1 MRSSIAASTLLL
13 AAVVAASAPAA
24 VAQDSASGTSA
35 ALAAS
40 AAGANPDALAARAA
54 RGAAGAANAALESAR
69 KLFAVHRNDEA
80 LAAID
85 AGLKSS
91 PNDARLRFQRG
102 VVLND
107 SGRSDAAVETFEGL
121 AQDFPELPE
130 PHNNLA
136 VLYAARGDLDRARAA
151 LDEAVRALPSYALA
165 HENLGDIHLGWPSA
179 PTSALPGP
187 TAPTTPRAPSSRWPA
202 SWSRRCRPPAPVPP
216 PRVFNPNPSPRPHR
230 KPTMFRKLPL
240 IGALV
245 LALSAAP
252 KARAPRRIRRCW

>member
-35 ALAAS
+35 ASAAS

-69 KLFAVHRNDEA
+69 KLFAEHRNDEA

-165 HENLGDIHLGWPSA
+165 HENLGDIHLRLAERAYERATRADSA
-179 PTSALPGP
+179 NHAART
-187 TAPTTPRAPSSRWPA
+187 
-202 SWSRRCRPPAPVPP
+202 
-216 PRVFNPNPSPRPHR
+216 
-230 KPTMFRKLPL
+230 K
-240 IGALV
+240 
-245 LALSAAP
+245 LALARELVAKVSPAGTRPAA
-252 KARAPRRIRRCW
+252 AR